1 MGSKQP
7 EQVLGRR
14 IVNYLKN
21 EATIGRITKQRLQVG
36 GDCAE
41 AGAMLPYT
49 QCPCVISVCDDKCV
63 SLRLWWVGSS

>member
-36 GDCAE
+36 GE
-41 AGAMLPYT
+41 AGPM
-49 QCPCVISVCDDKCV
+49 QCYPALSV
-63 SLRLWWVGSS
+63 RA

>member
-1 MGSKQP
+1 MESKQP

-36 GDCAE
+36 VE
-41 AGAMLPYT
+41 AGALLRCA
-49 QCPCVISVCDDKCV
+49 QCPS
-63 SLRLWWVGSS
+63 

>member
-1 MGSKQP
+1 MESKQP

-36 GDCAE
+36 GE
-41 AGAMLPYT
+41 AGTVLQCAQSA
-49 QCPCVISVCDDKCV
+49 QCP
-63 SLRLWWVGSS
+63 

>member
-1 MGSKQP
+1 MESKQP

-36 GDCAE
+36 GE
-41 AGAMLPYT
+41 AGAMLRCA
-49 QCPCVISVCDDKCV
+49 QCP
-63 SLRLWWVGSS
+63 

>member
-36 GDCAE
+36 GE
-41 AGAMLPYT
+41 AGPM
-49 QCPCVISVCDDKCV
+49 
-63 SLRLWWVGSS
+63 